1 MKADISQSLNN
12 ANEQLKQEIAKRKQ
26 AEQILERFCNIGK
39 ILCDKRKIDELLPLI
54 MSEISKTLNADR
66 TTLFLIPWERMHL
79 RAKYA
84 EGMKDDPI
92 LLCLE
97 MGLVGACVLTRQPV
111 NVAEAYKNP
120 RFNPEIDRITGF
132 RTESVL
138 CTPLVNRKQEIVGA
152 VELLNKRTGVFT
164 EEDESEALK
173 SASLL
178 AETDYSGADKA
189 RDLVCDLRRFT
200 ESERCSLF
208 LINHEK
214 SEIFSVITEGLDRD
228 ICLSLKLGIAGYVAL
243 TGQYINIQ
251 EAYADP
257 RFDKTADER
266 TGYCTHSV
274 LCAPVKNQSGEAIG
288 IIETINKKQGVF
300 TDSDMDILKALS
312 SYVSMFVENA
322 IISDEYHQ
330 QFKSMLEVLAA
341 SIDAKDPLTAG
352 HSERVNEYA
361 VGIARE
367 LGFKDAETD
376 ILSVSAL
383 LHDYGKIGIDENIL
397 KKPGKLTP
405 EEYEH
410 IKKHAVKTRDILNKM
425 NFIRKYHNVPFIASC
440 HHECPDGSGYPD
452 GIRGNEIPF
461 MARIIAVADVFEALT
476 ARRHYRE
483 ALSSEQAFEIL
494 EQGIDTKFDGN
505 IIAALKKY
513 WKRVSG

>member
-1 MKADISQSLNN
+1 
-12 ANEQLKQEIAKRKQ
+12 
-26 AEQILERFCNIGK
+26 
-39 ILCDKRKIDELLPLI
+39 
-54 MSEISKTLNADR
+54 
-66 TTLFLIPWERMHL
+66 
-79 RAKYA
+79 
-84 EGMKDDPI
+84 
-92 LLCLE
+92 
-97 MGLVGACVLTRQPV
+97 
-111 NVAEAYKNP
+111 
-120 RFNPEIDRITGF
+120 
-132 RTESVL
+132 
-138 CTPLVNRKQEIVGA
+138 
-152 VELLNKRTGVFT
+152 
-164 EEDESEALK
+164 
-173 SASLL
+173 
-178 AETDYSGADKA
+178 
-189 RDLVCDLRRFT
+189 
-200 ESERCSLF
+200 
-208 LINHEK
+208 
-214 SEIFSVITEGLDRD
+214 
-228 ICLSLKLGIAGYVAL
+228 
-243 TGQYINIQ
+243 
-251 EAYADP
+251 
-257 RFDKTADER
+257 
-266 TGYCTHSV
+266 
-274 LCAPVKNQSGEAIG
+274 
-288 IIETINKKQGVF
+288 
-300 TDSDMDILKALS
+300 
-312 SYVSMFVENA
+312 
-322 IISDEYHQ
+322 
-330 QFKSMLEVLAA
+330 MLEVLAA